1 MQKASAQAERAG
13 KIIRRVREFV
23 KKSEP
28 RRQPVALAG
37 IVEDAIGFVEID
49 ARRHGAQ
56 VLSQVP
62 ADLPPVFADAVMIE
76 QVVLNLVKNGIEAM
90 RDTPADERIVTVS
103 ARRRDGQVEV
113 SVADRGHGLSDEA
126 RERLFSPFYTTKAE
140 GMGMG
145 LNICRS
151 IVEFH
156 EGRLWVDA
164 NPAGGC
170 IFRFTLPLET
180 SVKPQAPTPEQ
191 IIYLVDDDEAL
202 RDSLVWLLESQGFK
216 VEAFASAEDFLRA
229 WRPEFNGC
237 LLLDVRMPGMS
248 GLELHERLRA
258 QYCTLPVIFITGHGD
273 VPMAVAAL
281 KKGAVDFI
289 EKPFNDAELLRLV
302 SQCLA
307 KEQEPRRRRQ
317 DAEVSRRLDQ
327 LTQREREVLDLI
339 IAGKLNKQIADV
351 LGISIKT
358 VEVHR
363 ARVMEKM
370 AAQSLAELVQNVM
383 AIEGSR

>member
-1 MQKASAQAERAG
+1 
-13 KIIRRVREFV
+13 
-23 KKSEP
+23 
-28 RRQPVALAG
+28 
-37 IVEDAIGFVEID
+37 
-49 ARRHGAQ
+49 
-56 VLSQVP
+56 
-62 ADLPPVFADAVMIE
+62 
-76 QVVLNLVKNGIEAM
+76 
-90 RDTPADERIVTVS
+90 
-103 ARRRDGQVEV
+103 
-113 SVADRGHGLSDEA
+113 
-126 RERLFSPFYTTKAE
+126 
-140 GMGMG
+140 
-145 LNICRS
+145 
-151 IVEFH
+151 
-156 EGRLWVDA
+156 
-164 NPAGGC
+164 
-170 IFRFTLPLET
+170 
-180 SVKPQAPTPEQ
+180 VKPQAPQSEQ

-216 VEAFASAEDFLRA
+216 VEAFASAEAFLRV

-258 QYCTLPVIFITGHGD
+258 HYCTLPVIFITGHGD

-281 KKGAVDFI
+281 KKGAIDFI
-289 EKPFNDAELLRLV
+289 EKPFNDAELLRIV
-302 SQCLA
+302 NQCLA
-307 KEQEPRRRRQ
+307 NEQESRARRRQ

-339 IAGKLNKQIADV
+339 IVGKLNKQIADV

-383 AIEGSR
+383 AIEGSRQA